1 MPTSLL
7 DAVTYWT
14 MRTCMQNID
23 ELHEQ
28 PENLAIAILSIIAK
42 EWLTVKEYMSTRLN
56 QIEWELQIPDF
67 RGNGKFYG
75 LGATLKRLHPF
86 RRHLPVYRKWVLGVL
101 DNILNKEKVLSN
113 DLKERPLAQL
123 REDFL
128 KVLNEIEAIEKRV
141 QDMLNVVTAIISI
154 EEAKR
159 SVEQTSSLA
168 RLTYLAVVFVPLSF
182 VSSFLSMT
190 PDVESL
196 RGTIWLFFVLAV
208 PLTIFALSVAL
219 WVHIKDWWFSKRRRR
234 SF

>member
-1 MPTSLL
+1 MQTSLL
-7 DAVTYWT
+7 DAVTHWT
-14 MRTCMQNID
+14 MKICMQNIH

-42 EWLTVKEYMSTRLN
+42 EWLTVKEYISTRLT
-56 QIEWELQIPDF
+56 QIEWELEIPDF
-67 RGNGKFYG
+67 RGSGKSHG

-86 RRHLPVYRKWVLGVL
+86 RRHLPVYRKWVSGVL
-101 DNILNKEKVLSN
+101 DNILSKEKVLPN
-113 DLKERPLAQL
+113 DLKDRPLTQL
-123 REDFL
+123 RDDYL
-128 KVLNEIEAIEKRV
+128 KILNEIEAIQTRV
-141 QDMLNVVTAIISI
+141 QDMINVVTAIISI

-159 SVEQTSSLA
+159 SAEQTSSLA

-196 RGTIWLFFVLAV
+196 RSTFWLFFVLAV
-208 PLTIFALSVAL
+208 PLTIFALSVTL
-219 WVHIKDWWFSKRRRR
+219 WVHIKQWWFRKSRRR